1 MNTND
6 PEPTYVKKVELAR
19 RLSVSPRTIEEWTQK
34 RIIPYLAMSSRLNLY
49 NFDEVLE
56 VLKDRY
62 KVEPARR

>member
-6 PEPTYVKKVELAR
+6 SEPVYVKKKELAR
-19 RLSVSPRTIEEWTQK
+19 LLSVSPRTIEEWTQK

-56 VLKDRY
+56 VLKKRY
-62 KVEPARR
+62 KVEPAQR